1 MSGDC
6 PELSVCIVSWNTRE
20 LLRDCLS
27 SLAADPAS
35 VDWEIIVVDNASTD
49 GSPDMV
55 VEEFPEVALIA
66 SARNLGFSGGSNA
79 GLERATGRCLVIL
92 NPDTRV
98 EVGALAGL
106 AQYLDAHPSVGAV
119 GPQLI
124 RGDGSL
130 ELSCGRTPSL
140 GSEIVHKLLLHRVF
154 PFFRFGRWNHE
165 STRLVGWVTGAC
177 LMVRREAAD
186 QVGFLDARMFMC
198 FEDLDWC
205 MRLHRAGWEI
215 AYYPAHRVIH
225 LGGQSIQQNREEM
238 LVVSQQSLFFLFQK
252 HSGPLQLMA
261 LRALTVVEMLLRSLV
276 WSGLRLA
283 VPGRRCEAR
292 QRLAAYRRILY
303 RTLAD
308 PAYWAPMVPTDPHT
322 AEN

>member
-1 MSGDC
+1 MSDDR
-6 PELSVCIVSWNTRE
+6 PALSVCIVSWNTRD

-27 SLAADPAS
+27 SLVADPAS
-35 VDWEIIVVDNASTD
+35 NDWEIIVVDNASTD

-55 VEEFPEVALIA
+55 VEEFPEVMLIA
-66 SARNLGFSGGSNA
+66 NARNLGFSRGNNA
-79 GLERATGRCLVIL
+79 GLERATGRHLLIL

-98 EVGALAGL
+98 EADALSGL
-106 AQYLDAHPSVGAV
+106 AQYLDAHPGVGAV
-119 GPQLI
+119 GPRLI
-124 RGDGSL
+124 RGDGTL

-140 GSEIVHKLLLHRVF
+140 GAEIVHKLLLHRVF
-154 PFFRFGRWNHE
+154 PFFRFGRWDHE
-165 STRLVGWVTGAC
+165 STRSVGWVTGAC

-186 QVGFLDARMFMC
+186 QVGLLDTRMFMC

-205 MRLHRAGWEI
+205 MRLHRAGWQI
-215 AYYPAHRVIH
+215 VYYPTHRVIH

-252 HSGPLQLMA
+252 HSGRLQLTV
-261 LRALTVVEMLLRSLV
+261 LRILTVVEMLLRSLV
-276 WSGLRLA
+276 WSGLGLA
-283 VPGRRCEAR
+283 APSRRCEAR

-303 RTLAD
+303 RTIAD
-308 PAYWAPMVPTDPHT
+308 PVYWAPMASTDPQA